1 MPLTVWLFANYVLAH
16 GLTRFTSKDLERA
29 LALRNKEARNQAIR
43 RLWRYGLIK
52 SNDNGLF
59 EVDVEVA
66 ELIVRLIPHPPGRRV
81 YARQWVRETLPEWRT
96 AEQRYIQWHRA
107 VMAISQGTIP
117 PIADFAQFP
126 IAFLRFP
133 NGRCRPVLMVAG
145 LYVIPSKEL
154 ARRTS
159 VYCVSLG
166 PLTVCSASRAQLLY
180 YLSPPCRN
188 PQVCHPVVPYPT
200 PCGQVDGLVADFKG
214 TLIPLSDLPHTAR
227 RYEPGVTFKSPVPYD
242 LFSVEVSRRGGH
254 PPHLRVLPRSSFVR
268 NHLGTDIYQF
278 CQGVEAFTDYVLT
291 YLLSLYSTLAGY
303 GRSATGLTTAGLA
316 SKSLELFASAYEGRR
331 RRPAVTPSPGPP
343 QVFLRN
349 VYYQEREGR
358 GWGKSKLL
366 AVELH
371 RGPTEWL
378 TCEDIRAHL
387 LRRASVRRV
396 RVTYFEVW
404 VSLPDRDGSLSR
416 DMSLDYDFVYH
427 NERKDRQGTVR
438 LEARPLGGVTS
449 RLGPQDI
456 LTHLYAKAHHIATA
470 IKVVMLARHRTPR
483 PAPND

>member
-1 MPLTVWLFANYVLAH
+1 VPLTVWLFANYLLAH
-16 GLTRFTSKDLERA
+16 GLTRFTRKDLELA
-29 LALRNKEARNQAIR
+29 LALRNKEAIYQAIR
-43 RLWRYGLIK
+43 RLMRYGLIK
-52 SNDNGLF
+52 SKDNDLF
-59 EVDVEVA
+59 EVDVEKA
-66 ELIVRLIPHPPGRRV
+66 ELIARRVPHRAGRRV

-133 NGRCRPVLMVAG
+133 NGKCKPVLMVAG
-145 LYVIPSKEL
+145 LYIIPSKEL

-159 VYCVSLG
+159 VYCVRAG
-166 PLTVCSASRAQLLY
+166 PLTVCSASRAQLLS
-180 YLSPPCRN
+180 YLSPPF
-188 PQVCHPVVPYPT
+188 PVVPYPT
-200 PCGQVDGLVADFKG
+200 PCEPEVDGLVADFKG

-227 RYEPGVTFKSPVPYD
+227 RYEPAVAFKSPVPYD

-254 PPHLRVLPRSSFVR
+254 PPHLRIIPRSSFVR
-268 NHLGTDIYQF
+268 NHLGADIYQF

-291 YLLSLYSTLAGY
+291 YLLSLYSKLAGY
-303 GRSATGLTTAGLA
+303 GRSKTGLTTAGLTA
-316 SKSLELFASAYEGRR
+316 KSLELFARAFEGRK
-331 RRPAVTPSPGPP
+331 RRPDVTPSPGPP
-343 QVFLRN
+343 QVFLRS

-358 GWGKSKLL
+358 GWGKSRLL
-366 AVELH
+366 AKELQ
-371 RGPTEWL
+371 RKPTEWL

-387 LRRASVRRV
+387 LRTASLRRL

-416 DMSLDYDFVYH
+416 DMSLDYDFIYH

-470 IKVVMLARHRTPR
+470 IKVVMLTRQPTPR